1 MSWGGFVFRAILR
14 CMKSPRGLGIWLLL
28 MLLLTSCAASP
39 MQQTATADQ
48 SIAETA
54 MAQLRATSTVARA
67 RMQTTLDYASSRVT
81 EAAAAQEFLRFSLI
95 SLGTESAW
103 LSTEIGRLGEVG
115 EQATAT
121 ARPAA
126 IGADRDPAATPPPPA
141 VIVTPPTAEGPEPRL
156 ENVLMAS
163 GVDSRD
169 CAIDNNPRFT
179 PASSQIYVVAEAY
192 DVSTGA
198 TISSVWRRQGSE
210 VVNFSFQPRNNLN
223 GSCIWFFID
232 QSDAEFTV
240 GVWSVEIAIDG
251 IRATPALA
259 FQIVPE

>member
-1 MSWGGFVFRAILR
+1 MSWGGFVFWAILR
-14 CMKSPRGLGIWLLL
+14 SMKSPHWFGSWLLL
-28 MLLLTSCAASP
+28 LLFLASCSASALE
-39 MQQTATADQ
+39 QTATADQ
-48 SIAETA
+48 SNAETE
-54 MAQLRATSTVARA
+54 MAQLRASSTVVRA

-103 LSTEIGRLGEVG
+103 LSTAISQLGDIG

-121 ARPAA
+121 AGPASIRTA
-126 IGADRDPAATPPPPA
+126 SAAVATPPA
-141 VIVTPPTAEGPEPRL
+141 VIVTPPATPESGPRL
-156 ENVLMAS
+156 ENVVMAS

-179 PASSQIYVVAEAY
+179 PASSQIYVVAQAY
-192 DVSTGA
+192 DVSAGA

-210 VVNFSFQPRNNLN
+210 VANFNFQPRNDLN
-223 GSCIWFFID
+223 GECIWFFID
-232 QSDAEFTV
+232 QSDATFTV
-240 GVWSVEIAIDG
+240 GAWSVEIAIDG
-251 IRATPALA
+251 RRAAPALA

>member
-1 MSWGGFVFRAILR
+1 MSWGGFVFWAILR
-14 CMKSPRGLGIWLLL
+14 CMKSPPGLGIWLLL
-28 MLLLTSCAASP
+28 MLLLTSCTASP
-39 MQQTATADQ
+39 SEQTATADQ

-54 MAQLRATSTVARA
+54 LAQLRATSTVVRA
-67 RMQTTLDYASSRVT
+67 RMQTTLDYASSRGT
-81 EAAAAQEFLRFSLI
+81 EAAEAQDFLRYNLI

-103 LSTEIGRLGEVG
+103 LATEIGRLSEVG

-121 ARPAA
+121 AQPAA
-126 IGADRDPAATPPPPA
+126 IGVDRDPAATPPLTI
-141 VIVTPPTAEGPEPRL
+141 VVTPPTAQKPGARL
-156 ENVLMAS
+156 DNVLMAS

-192 DVSTGA
+192 NVSAGA

-210 VVNFSFQPRNNLN
+210 VANFSFQPRNNLN
-223 GSCIWFFID
+223 GNCIWFFID

-240 GVWSVEIAIDG
+240 GVWSVEIAVDG
-251 IRATPALA
+251 IRAAPLLA